1 MKITKKQR
9 KVARNF
15 NQLNF
20 RASSI
25 AHKLNESEISE
36 LKLYAKKPNEL
47 LDLVRK
53 ETLLEYAKQGAM
65 YYRLLEALATEYNK
79 IRHGL
84 TSKFDIGALNENMQ
98 NIELLLQ
105 ENDEIVKTL
114 RNKNINESVLYDY
127 AQLMESSKERKE
139 DGEMPPLKDLD
150 LDELDVDLS
159 DDELENDVEDEDLSD
174 LSDEKEDGKEEEDKE
189 EELDDDEIDIKS
201 ISIKVT
207 DINKVKNGLIEA
219 GIPEDAISVQNVED
233 NEDVKNAK
241 KGDVEVDSEYA
252 EILKD
257 FLEGFGIDL
266 EEMLGV
272 TIVNDEDEDGD
283 DDEEEDP
290 EDIDDV
296 DFDFDDDFDDDI
308 FDLSDDD
315 DDKE

>member
-1 MKITKKQR
+1 MKITKRER

-36 LKLYAKKPNEL
+36 LKSYAKKPNEL
-47 LDLVRK
+47 LGLVRK
-53 ETLLEYAKQGAM
+53 ETLIEYAKQGAM
-65 YYRLLEALATEYNK
+65 YYRLLESLATEYNK

-84 TSKFDIGALNENMQ
+84 TSKFDVGVLNENMQ
-98 NIELLLQ
+98 NLELLLQ
-105 ENDEIVKTL
+105 ENDEIVRTL

-139 DGEMPPLKDLD
+139 DGETPPLKGIDLD
-150 LDELDVDLS
+150 DLDVDLS

-174 LSDEKEDGKEEEDKE
+174 LSDDEEKESEEK
-189 EELDDDEIDIKS
+189 EELDDDEVDIKS

-207 DINKVKNGLIEA
+207 DINKVKDGLIEA

-233 NEDVKNAK
+233 NEDVKGAK
-241 KGDVEVDSEYA
+241 KGDIEVDSEYA

-283 DDEEEDP
+283 DDEEEEDP

-296 DFDFDDDFDDDI
+296 DFDFEDDFDDDI